1 MIRRKIDDNW
11 TLTVL
16 GKNVFGIP
24 EEPIAMK
31 VPGTVFSTLLEAGK
45 MPDPYY
51 RDNELDAEKLMEND
65 FVCETVFT
73 LSAAERQA
81 DRVILRFN
89 GLDTLA
95 DVYLNGRPV
104 GSADNMNRIWEFDIT
119 GDVSGGS
126 GDAADAPR
134 AEELDT
140 AGDAEFN
147 LKVVLHSPL
156 RYIREEQ
163 AKCYTGGSEEC
174 TDVFPHI
181 RKAACMFGWDWGPRL
196 ADAGIF
202 RDVEVLAVEE
212 ARLEQVYIGQK
223 HLAAEEIPEGPLDD
237 RKIAQV
243 TLTATAQP
251 GWVSAAAGAVRI
263 QFALTSPDGSHTW
276 TAESPALDAGTA
288 AEQMLLDESRV
299 DRLTAQITVENP
311 ELWWPN
317 GYGRQPLYHAL
328 VRLVDAASGRELDT
342 WSGEI
347 GLRTVTVNTDPIP
360 GEQWDPH
367 MQEQEAQDRK
377 EGRNFAFTVNGVPI
391 FAMGA
396 DYIPE
401 DNLLTRV
408 TPERTAK
415 LMQAARVSH
424 MNCIRVWGGGYFL
437 NDDFYDQCDRAG
449 ILVWQDL
456 LFACASYELTD
467 AFEENIAAEIRDNVR
482 RLRHHACIGLW
493 CGNNELETQTEYNSW
508 HPSEKQRYDYIKM
521 YEYLFPKLIAQEDP
535 DAFYWPS
542 SPSSGGNFEDSNEE
556 NMGDA
561 HYWGVWH
568 GNEPFTAYRHHHFRF
583 LSEFG
588 FQSFPCMPTIRSF
601 TEPEDRNVFSR
612 IMEMHQRSTSGNGKI
627 MNYMAQTYQM
637 PKNFDELVYC
647 SQLLQADAIRYGVE
661 HFRRFR
667 GASMGAVV
675 WQLNDIWPVAS
686 WASMD
691 YFYRWKALQYA
702 EKRFFAPILLSC
714 EERGLPDQMPYPNM
728 QPRPVEYSALL
739 HVANETPRAVSGTV
753 TWQLADA
760 ASTVLREGSV
770 SVTVPAFGGAWLE
783 KLDFTSVPGFDPLKY
798 HLTYEFRMKPEDVRA
813 VEAATGARLCQRLAD
828 APEWADGA
836 AAQDVRAAAAD
847 GAAVPKKTAEHG
859 GHAAA
864 ETASGS
870 ADEIIV
876 SRGCSMFAA
885 PKHYGF
891 RDPELAISV
900 RTAEEGKRVS
910 TVTVQTNA
918 FAKSV
923 AVESPDGDLLL
934 DDNYFDMEKGTAV
947 LTIVGRDGNSLPPD
961 QVPAG
966 PYRARSV
973 YETF

>member
-1 MIRRKIDDNW
+1 MIRKRIDDNW
-11 TLTVL
+11 TLRVL
-16 GKNVFGIP
+16 GDNAFGIP
-24 EEPIAMK
+24 DEPIAMK
-31 VPGTVFSTLLEAGK
+31 VPGTVFFTLLEAGK

-51 RDNELDAEKLMEND
+51 RDNELNAEKLMEND
-65 FVCETVFT
+65 FACETSFT
-73 LSAAERQA
+73 LPAAERQA

-95 DVYLNGRPV
+95 DVYLNGRLI
-104 GSADNMNRIWEFDIT
+104 GSADNMNRTWDFDIT
-119 GDVSGGS
+119 GDVRGESGE
-126 GDAADAPR
+126 AADSSE
-134 AEELDT
+134 AEALSA
-140 AGDAEFN
+140 AGDTNFD

-174 TDVFPHI
+174 TEGFPHI

-202 RDVEVLAVEE
+202 RDVEVLAVQE

-223 HLAAEEIPEGPLDD
+223 HIAAEKAPAGPLDD
-237 RKIAQV
+237 RKTAQV
-243 TLTATAQP
+243 VLTAAAQP
-251 GWVSAAAGAVRI
+251 KWVNASAGAVRI
-263 QFALTSPDGSHTW
+263 QFVLTSPDGSHTW

-299 DRLTAQITVENP
+299 DRLTAQITVDSP

-317 GYGRQPLYHAL
+317 GYGRQPLYRAL
-328 VRLVDAASGRELDT
+328 VRLVDAESGQELDT

-360 GEQWDPH
+360 DEQWDPH
-367 MQEQEAQDRK
+367 LQAQEAKDRK
-377 EGRNFAFTVNGVPI
+377 EGRNFAFTVNGVQI

-401 DNLLTRV
+401 DNLITRV

-415 LMQAARVSH
+415 LIQAARVSH

-437 NDDFYDQCDRAG
+437 DDYFYEQCDRAG
-449 ILVWQDL
+449 LLVWQDL
-456 LFACASYELTD
+456 LFACASYELND
-467 AFEENIAAEIRDNVR
+467 AFEQNITAEIRDNVR

-521 YEYLFPKLIAQEDP
+521 YEYLFPKLIAEEDP
-535 DAFYWPS
+535 GAFYWPS

-556 NMGDA
+556 NMGDT

-568 GNEPFTAYRHHHFRF
+568 GNEPFTAYRHHHYRF

-588 FQSFPCMPTIRSF
+588 FQSFPCMATVCSF
-601 TEPEDRNVFSR
+601 TEPRDRNVFSR
-612 IMEMHQRSTSGNGKI
+612 IMEMHQRSTSGNGKM
-627 MNYMAQTYQM
+627 MNYMSQTYQM
-637 PKNFDELVYC
+637 PKDFDELIYC

-667 GASMGAVV
+667 GTSMGTVV

-739 HVANETPRAVSGTV
+739 HVANETPCAVSGTV
-753 TWQLADA
+753 EWQLADD
-760 ASTVLREGSV
+760 ASAVLKEGSAR
-770 SVTVPAFGGAWLE
+770 VTVPAFGGTWLE
-783 KLDFTSVPGFDPLKY
+783 KLDFTSIPGFDPLRH
-798 HLTYEFRMKPEDVRA
+798 HLTYVFRMESEDVRA
-813 VEAATGARLCQRLAD
+813 VEAVTGTALCQRIAD
-828 APEWADGA
+828 AQECAEGT
-836 AAQDVRAAAAD
+836 AAQDVRAAN
-847 GAAVPKKTAEHG
+847 GIV
-859 GHAAA
+859 
-864 ETASGS
+864 
-870 ADEIIV
+870 V

-885 PKHYGF
+885 PKHYEF

-900 RTAEEGKRVS
+900 HTAEEGESVS
-910 TVTVQTNA
+910 TVTVQAGA

-923 AVESPDGDLLL
+923 AVESPDGNLLL
-934 DDNYFDMEKGTAV
+934 DDNYFDMEKGTVV
-947 LTIVGRDGNSLPPD
+947 LTIVGRDGKPLSPD
-961 QVPAG
+961 QIPAG

-973 YETF
+973 YGTF

>member
-1 MIRRKIDDNW
+1 MIRKRIDDNW
-11 TLTVL
+11 TLRVL
-16 GKNVFGIP
+16 GDNAFGIP
-24 EEPIAMK
+24 DEPIAMK

-51 RDNELDAEKLMEND
+51 RDNELNAEKLMEND
-65 FVCETVFT
+65 FACETSFT
-73 LSAAERQA
+73 LPAAERQA

-95 DVYLNGRPV
+95 DVYLNGRLI
-104 GSADNMNRIWEFDIT
+104 GSADNMNRTWDFDIT
-119 GDVSGGS
+119 GDVRGESGE
-126 GDAADAPR
+126 AADSSE
-134 AEELDT
+134 AEALSA
-140 AGDAEFN
+140 AGDTNFD

-174 TDVFPHI
+174 TEGFPHI

-202 RDVEVLAVEE
+202 RDVEVLAVQE

-223 HLAAEEIPEGPLDD
+223 HIAAEKAPAGPLDD
-237 RKIAQV
+237 RKTAQV
-243 TLTATAQP
+243 VLTAAAQP
-251 GWVSAAAGAVRI
+251 KWVNASAGAVRI

-299 DRLTAQITVENP
+299 DRLTAQITVDSP

-317 GYGRQPLYHAL
+317 GYGRQPLYRAL
-328 VRLVDAASGRELDT
+328 VRLVDAESGQELDT

-360 GEQWDPH
+360 DEQWDPH
-367 MQEQEAQDRK
+367 LQAQEAKDRK
-377 EGRNFAFTVNGVPI
+377 EGRNFAFTVNGVQI

-401 DNLLTRV
+401 DNLITRV

-415 LMQAARVSH
+415 LIQAARVSH

-437 NDDFYDQCDRAG
+437 DDYFYEQCDRAG
-449 ILVWQDL
+449 LLVWQDL
-456 LFACASYELTD
+456 LFACASYELND
-467 AFEENIAAEIRDNVR
+467 AFEQNITAEIRDNVR

-521 YEYLFPKLIAQEDP
+521 YEYLFPKLIAEEDP
-535 DAFYWPS
+535 GAFYWPS

-556 NMGDA
+556 NMGDT

-568 GNEPFTAYRHHHFRF
+568 GNEPFTAYRHHHYRF

-588 FQSFPCMPTIRSF
+588 FQSFPCMATVCSF
-601 TEPEDRNVFSR
+601 TEPRDRNVFSR
-612 IMEMHQRSTSGNGKI
+612 IMEMHQRSTSGNGKM
-627 MNYMAQTYQM
+627 MNYMSQTYQM
-637 PKNFDELVYC
+637 PKDFDELIYC

-667 GASMGAVV
+667 GTSMGTVV

-739 HVANETPRAVSGTV
+739 HVANETPCAVSGTV
-753 TWQLADA
+753 EWQLADD
-760 ASTVLREGSV
+760 ASAVLKEGSAR
-770 SVTVPAFGGAWLE
+770 VTVPAFGGTWLE
-783 KLDFTSVPGFDPLKY
+783 KLDFTSIPGFDPLRH
-798 HLTYEFRMKPEDVRA
+798 HLTYVFRMKSEEVRA
-813 VEAATGARLCQRLAD
+813 VEAVTGTALCQRIAD
-828 APEWADGA
+828 AQECAEET
-836 AAQDVRAAAAD
+836 AAQDIRAAK
-847 GAAVPKKTAEHG
+847 GIV
-859 GHAAA
+859 
-864 ETASGS
+864 
-870 ADEIIV
+870 V

-885 PKHYGF
+885 PKHYEF

-900 RTAEEGKRVS
+900 HTAEEGESVS
-910 TVTVQTNA
+910 TVTVQADA

-923 AVESPDGDLLL
+923 AVESPDGNLLL
-934 DDNYFDMEKGTAV
+934 DDNYFDMEKGTVV
-947 LTIVGRDGNSLPPD
+947 LTIVGRDGKPLPPD
-961 QVPAG
+961 QIPAG

-973 YETF
+973 YGTF

>member
-1 MIRRKIDDNW
+1 MIRKRIDDNW
-11 TLTVL
+11 TLRVL
-16 GKNVFGIP
+16 GDNAFGIP
-24 EEPIAMK
+24 DEPIAMK
-31 VPGTVFSTLLEAGK
+31 VPGTVFFTLLEAGK

-51 RDNELDAEKLMEND
+51 RDNELNAEKLMEND
-65 FVCETVFT
+65 FACETSFT
-73 LSAAERQA
+73 LPAAERQA

-95 DVYLNGRPV
+95 DVYLNGRLI
-104 GSADNMNRIWEFDIT
+104 GSADNMNRTWDFDIT
-119 GDVSGGS
+119 GDVRGESGE
-126 GDAADAPR
+126 AADSSE
-134 AEELDT
+134 AEALSA
-140 AGDAEFN
+140 AGDTNFD

-174 TDVFPHI
+174 TEGFPHI

-202 RDVEVLAVEE
+202 RDVEVLAVQE

-223 HLAAEEIPEGPLDD
+223 HIAAEKAPAGPLDD
-237 RKIAQV
+237 RKTAQV
-243 TLTATAQP
+243 VLTAAAQP
-251 GWVSAAAGAVRI
+251 KWVNASAGAVRI
-263 QFALTSPDGSHTW
+263 QFVLTSPDGSHTW

-299 DRLTAQITVENP
+299 DRLTAQITVDSP

-317 GYGRQPLYHAL
+317 GYGRQPLYRAL
-328 VRLVDAASGRELDT
+328 VRLVDAESGQELDT

-360 GEQWDPH
+360 DEQWDPH
-367 MQEQEAQDRK
+367 LQAQEAKDRK
-377 EGRNFAFTVNGVPI
+377 EGRNFAFTVNGVQI

-401 DNLLTRV
+401 DNLITRV

-415 LMQAARVSH
+415 LIQAARVSH

-437 NDDFYDQCDRAG
+437 DDYFYEQCDRAG
-449 ILVWQDL
+449 LLVWQDL
-456 LFACASYELTD
+456 LFACASYELND
-467 AFEENIAAEIRDNVR
+467 AFEQNITAEIRDNVR

-521 YEYLFPKLIAQEDP
+521 YEYLFPKLIAEEDP
-535 DAFYWPS
+535 GAFYWPS

-556 NMGDA
+556 NMGDT

-568 GNEPFTAYRHHHFRF
+568 GNEPFTAYRHHHYRF

-588 FQSFPCMPTIRSF
+588 FQSFPCMATVCSF
-601 TEPEDRNVFSR
+601 TEPRDRNVFSR
-612 IMEMHQRSTSGNGKI
+612 IMEMHQRSTSGNGKM
-627 MNYMAQTYQM
+627 MNYMSQTYQM
-637 PKNFDELVYC
+637 PKDFDELIYC

-667 GASMGAVV
+667 GTSMGTVV

-728 QPRPVEYSALL
+728 QPRPVEFSALL
-739 HVANETPRAVSGTV
+739 HVANETPCAVSGTV
-753 TWQLADA
+753 EWQLADD
-760 ASTVLREGSV
+760 ASAVLKEGSAR
-770 SVTVPAFGGAWLE
+770 VTVPAFGGTWLE
-783 KLDFTSVPGFDPLKY
+783 KLDFTSIPGFDPLRH
-798 HLTYEFRMKPEDVRA
+798 HLTYVFRMESEDVRA
-813 VEAATGARLCQRLAD
+813 VEAVTGTALCQRIAD
-828 APEWADGA
+828 AQECAEGT
-836 AAQDVRAAAAD
+836 AAQDVRAAN
-847 GAAVPKKTAEHG
+847 GIV
-859 GHAAA
+859 
-864 ETASGS
+864 
-870 ADEIIV
+870 V

-885 PKHYGF
+885 PKHYEF

-900 RTAEEGKRVS
+900 HTAEEGESVS
-910 TVTVQTNA
+910 TVTVQAGA

-923 AVESPDGDLLL
+923 AVESPDGNLLL
-934 DDNYFDMEKGTAV
+934 DDNYFDMEKGTVV
-947 LTIVGRDGNSLPPD
+947 LTIVGRDGKPLSPD
-961 QVPAG
+961 QIPAG

-973 YETF
+973 YGTF